1 MALNPKDTLTDLQA
15 FFPMVGDILRRR
27 YKMPW
32 GTFFWAILCFI
43 YVCSPIDI
51 LPDVM
56 PLLGITDDGAFIL
69 LVLAMLHKDITAYR
83 HSLQVTEDVI
93 EAEVVENKTEKKDD
107 LQQK

>member
-1 MALNPKDTLTDLQA
+1 MAVNPLNFITDLQT
-15 FFPMVGDILRRR
+15 FFPMVGDILRGR

-32 GTFFWAILCFI
+32 STFFWALLCAV

-56 PLLGITDDGAFIL
+56 PILGITDDGAFIV
-69 LVLAMLHKDITAYR
+69 LVLTMLHKDLVAYR
-83 HSLQVTEDVI
+83 RSLNLTEEII
-93 EAEVVENKTEKKDD
+93 EAEVVENKTEQKDN